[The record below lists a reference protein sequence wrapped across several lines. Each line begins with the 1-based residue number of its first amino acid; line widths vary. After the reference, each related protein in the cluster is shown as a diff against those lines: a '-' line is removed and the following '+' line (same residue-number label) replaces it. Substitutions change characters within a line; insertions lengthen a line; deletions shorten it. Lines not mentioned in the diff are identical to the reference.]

1 MASVETGI
9 DTGISLMKMAL
20 VHLDAAEEWLAGARL
35 QHAID
40 TAEKTPIA
48 SSADDKDE
56 LVARFKILMG
66 EG

>member
-1 MASVETGI
+1 MASNETST

-20 VHLDAAEEWLAGARL
+20 VHLDAAEEWLAAARL

-40 TAEKTPIA
+40 TAERAPIA
-48 SSADDKDE
+48 SSADNEDE

-66 EG
+66 ER